1 MLTRISAFSSRKEV
15 TLRLLLPF
23 HSPAFSWLGIL
34 TANSFNSDH
43 NLCLQKNGT
52 LHSLCVFVL
61 KLWHMSALN
70 DFCFLRMSADPA
82 DSHIILLFYLDSI
95 SFGLY
100 VYLLYT
106 KGYCLLFIK
115 GISLIKTDNKIIH
128 LNKHLMY
135 SST

>member
-1 MLTRISAFSSRKEV
+1 
-15 TLRLLLPF
+15 
-23 HSPAFSWLGIL
+23 
-34 TANSFNSDH
+34 
-43 NLCLQKNGT
+43 
-52 LHSLCVFVL
+52 
-61 KLWHMSALN
+61 MSALN